1 MKNIHLIP
9 TDKPSRLFI
18 DIDDNKLKI
27 CVPLGGE
34 HMMNQNIYITN
45 DEVIKEGEWCYDILR
60 NIISK
65 CIEIIPK
72 DIKPNDYLVF
82 EGNMGNPRDT
92 YKKIILTNDTNLIKD
107 GVQAID
113 DELLEWFV
121 KHACCESVDVTN
133 DYEEPLGDCY
143 KIIIPKEK
151 PNYMVKG
158 GSDAVFPSSTIIEF
172 NIKQETLKEDFESY
186 ELAETLFK
194 EIYNYEPEIIKFNQ
208 QHEMIVASL
217 QKGIV
222 YGAEYQAKRMFSND
236 EVNEIIAESWN
247 SCEDNE
253 GETFTEARK
262 RILEKFKKI

>member
-1 MKNIHLIP
+1 
-9 TDKPSRLFI
+9 
-18 DIDDNKLKI
+18 
-27 CVPLGGE
+27 
-34 HMMNQNIYITN
+34 
-45 DEVIKEGEWCYDILR
+45 
-60 NIISK
+60 
-65 CIEIIPK
+65 
-72 DIKPNDYLVF
+72 
-82 EGNMGNPRDT
+82 
-92 YKKIILTNDTNLIKD
+92 
-107 GVQAID
+107 
-113 DELLEWFV
+113 
-121 KHACCESVDVTN
+121 
-133 DYEEPLGDCY
+133 
-143 KIIIPKEK
+143 
-151 PNYMVKG
+151 MVKG